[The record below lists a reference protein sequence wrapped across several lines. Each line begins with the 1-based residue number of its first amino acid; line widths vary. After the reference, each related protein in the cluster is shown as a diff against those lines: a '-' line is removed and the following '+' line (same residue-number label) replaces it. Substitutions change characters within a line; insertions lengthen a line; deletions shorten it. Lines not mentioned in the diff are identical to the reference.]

1 MQAISDLESDSPD
14 VRRAATQRVL
24 SARDVPHDQIRAI
37 AEKHIAGPKKG
48 TAKDAILLLGKLNS
62 QSSIDWLLDHLTFD
76 VFYKEMKRP
85 QPPADRFPAV
95 KALID
100 IGLPAIDPLL
110 ARAAASSDPDFHT
123 AAAAVLL
130 GVLGPRGAARRLQAE
145 AASRPTG
152 AAPKSGLAQTLEQ
165 VRQQAA
171 LD

>member
-1 MQAISDLESDSPD
+1 
-14 VRRAATQRVL
+14 
-24 SARDVPHDQIRAI
+24 
-37 AEKHIAGPKKG
+37 
-48 TAKDAILLLGKLNS
+48 
-62 QSSIDWLLDHLTFD
+62 

-110 ARAAASSDPDFHT
+110 ARAAASSDPDFHA